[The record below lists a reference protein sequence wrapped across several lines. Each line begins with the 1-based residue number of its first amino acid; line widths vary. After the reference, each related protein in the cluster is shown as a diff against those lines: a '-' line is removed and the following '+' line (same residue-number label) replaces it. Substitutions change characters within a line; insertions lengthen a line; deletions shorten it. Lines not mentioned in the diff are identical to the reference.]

1 MRLSDFIMV
10 DEEEKKTS
18 VLQAGV
24 LIAKRNEIDC
34 MVFLFHLGSYYV
46 EAYCNP
52 ENMAI
57 EEYVAFDNTKWLMP
71 YLESIHI
78 DSLLD

>member
-1 MRLSDFIMV
+1 MQLSDFIILG
-10 DEEEKKTS
+10 EAEKKS
-18 VLQAGV
+18 SLLEEGV
-24 LIAKRNEIDC
+24 LIARRNEIGC

-52 ENMAI
+52 ENKAI
-57 EEYVAFDNTKWLMP
+57 EKYMVFDNTKWLTP

-78 DSLLD
+78 DSLLE